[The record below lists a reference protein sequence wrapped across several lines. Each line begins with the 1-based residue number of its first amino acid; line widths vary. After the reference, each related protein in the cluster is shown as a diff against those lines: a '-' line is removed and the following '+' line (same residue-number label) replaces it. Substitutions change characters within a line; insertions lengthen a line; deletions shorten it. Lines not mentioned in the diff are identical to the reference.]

1 MNRNKIAAGIAAAT
15 ALIAVAAVPATQALA
30 QFGGGRM
37 GGRMGAP
44 ERRIP
49 TIPWSFANSRPNLPS
64 GRATGLFIWHDRN
77 TVHVQTTDN
86 HWFGDDI
93 RGVVEIRGGTFDNVQ
108 SERGKADTRYHII
121 DDHRI
126 AFHFNARD
134 AEIDGFKFN
143 IHDGNRL
150 ILHVGLDQRPT
161 GRIYYGESK
170 TDAGVDPVAFNLK
183 K

>member
-15 ALIAVAAVPATQALA
+15 TLVAVAAVPATQALA
-30 QFGGGRM
+30 QYGRP
-37 GGRMGAP
+37 GTIALAP
-44 ERRIP
+44 PVRRGIP
-49 TIPWSFANSRPNLPS
+49 TIPWSFADSRPNLPK

-77 TVHVQTTDN
+77 TVHIQTTDN

-93 RGVVEIRGGTFDNVQ
+93 RGVVEIKGGTFDNVQ

-126 AFHFNARD
+126 AFHFSAQD
-134 AEIDGFKFN
+134 AEVNSFKFN

-150 ILHVGLDQRPT
+150 ILRVGLDQHPT

-170 TDAGVDPVAFNLK
+170 TEAGVDPVAFNLK